1 MGEVGHG
8 TASVTDEPHA
18 RLAALNVGLPLFGA
32 ELREQGAAA
41 ADVDWRPPA
50 AGDRRLIAALE
61 ALWGRHGDTVQA
73 ANEEAVGRLE
83 AARPLARTVAPAG
96 EAIPGFPERTL
107 VHAGP
112 PIDWGRVCDPQRRA
126 LQAACVFEGWAPDAE
141 RAGALLAD
149 GEIGLAS
156 GNEHGHVGA
165 MTGVCSPSMPVWVV
179 EDETSGARAF
189 SSVNEGPG
197 KTLWM
202 GVGDD
207 EAVAGLRFLRD
218 RVGPDLAAVL
228 EREGPVDVFSLAAQ
242 GLHMGDDLHMRSQA
256 TGALLLRALAGGLAA
271 LGSEDLARFVASNHH
286 FFLPL
291 TMAAAKC
298 ASLAA
303 EGVAGS
309 SVVTLLS
316 RNGTD
321 MGVRLGGLPGQWFR
335 ADAAPVQDAVL
346 RGGYGP
352 SDAAP
357 DIGDSAVVECIG
369 LGGMALAAAPVVASF
384 FGGHAADALARTQ
397 LMAEICCARSER
409 FTIPALDSAG
419 APVGI
424 DARLVVELGV
434 TPQISTGVLHASAG
448 AGQIGAGVAHQP
460 VEPFAEAVVALVEE
474 LDGA

>member
-1 MGEVGHG
+1 M
-8 TASVTDEPHA
+8 TDGSET

-41 ADVDWRPPA
+41 TDVDWGPPA
-50 AGDRRLIAALE
+50 SGDRRSIAALE
-61 ALWGRHGDTVQA
+61 ALWGRHGDAVQA
-73 ANEEAVGRLE
+73 ANGEAVARIE
-83 AARPLARTVAPAG
+83 AAQPLARGVAPAG
-96 EAIPGFPERTL
+96 EAIPGYPKRTL
-107 VHAGP
+107 LHAGP
-112 PIDWGRVCDPQRRA
+112 PLEWGRMCDPLRRA
-126 LQAACVFEGWAPDAE
+126 LAAACVFEGWA
-141 RAGALLAD
+141 AD
-149 GEIGLAS
+149 GERAQALIAAGEVGLAS
-156 GNEHGHVGA
+156 GNEHDHVGA

-179 EDETSGARAF
+179 EDEASGARAF
-189 SSVNEGPG
+189 SSLNEGPG
-197 KTLWM
+197 KALWM
-202 GVGDD
+202 GVGDG

-218 RVGPDLAAVL
+218 RVGPELARVL
-228 EREGPVDVFSLAAQ
+228 RREGPVDLLSLAAQ

-256 TGALLLRALAGGLAA
+256 SGALLLRALAGGLAA
-271 LGSEDLARFVASNHH
+271 LGSEDVARFMAANHH

-303 EGVAGS
+303 DDVAGS

-316 RNGTD
+316 RNGTE
-321 MGVRLGGLPGQWFR
+321 MGLRLGGLPGRWFR
-335 ADAAPVQDAVL
+335 APAAPVQDAVL
-346 RGGYGP
+346 RGGYAS

-357 DIGDSAVVECIG
+357 DIGDSAVIECIG

-419 APVGI
+419 TPVGI

-434 TPQISTGVLHASAG
+434 TPQVSTGVLDASAG

-460 VEPFAEAVVALVEE
+460 LGPFAEAVAALAEE